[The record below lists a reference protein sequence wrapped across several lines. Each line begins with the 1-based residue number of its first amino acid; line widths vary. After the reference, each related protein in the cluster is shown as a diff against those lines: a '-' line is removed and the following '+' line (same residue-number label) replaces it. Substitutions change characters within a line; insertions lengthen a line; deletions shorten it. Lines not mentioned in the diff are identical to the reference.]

1 MPDERNNQLEALT
14 EQLRRLLRGET
25 AKLVECGVG
34 FDPALKELC
43 EVVNWLIG
51 SFNDTHGFIQALAE
65 GNLEVS
71 APPRNLLVS
80 RFKQLQASLLHLT
93 WQTGQ
98 IAAGDYSQRVYFM
111 GEFSSSF
118 NAMVEALEEK
128 RRTETLLRETQAK
141 VKHLEG
147 IIPICMYC
155 KKIRDDKAS
164 WMQLEHYIS
173 EHSEAMFSHG
183 VCPDCLSMVRADLA
197 K

>member
-1 MPDERNNQLEALT
+1 MTDECTSQLEMLT
-14 EQLRRLLRGET
+14 EQLIRLLRGET
-25 AKLVECGVG
+25 ARTVECGNG
-34 FDPALKELC
+34 FEPALKELC
-43 EVVNWLIG
+43 ETANRLIG
-51 SFNDTHGFIQALAE
+51 SLNDALGFIGALAE

-71 APPRNLLVS
+71 PPPRNLLVS
-80 RFKQLQASLLHLT
+80 RFKQLQANLIHLT

-118 NAMVEALEEK
+118 NAMVEALDEK

-164 WMQLEHYIS
+164 WQQVEQYIT
-173 EHSEAMFSHG
+173 EHSEALFSHG
-183 VCPDCLSMVRADLA
+183 ICPDCLTKA
-197 K
+197 KAAL